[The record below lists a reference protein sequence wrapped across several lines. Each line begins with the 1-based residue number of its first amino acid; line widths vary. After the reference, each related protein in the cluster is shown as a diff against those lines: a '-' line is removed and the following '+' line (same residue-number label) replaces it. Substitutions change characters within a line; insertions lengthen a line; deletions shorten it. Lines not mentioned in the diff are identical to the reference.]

1 MQIIDTHCDA
11 LYKLQKAK
19 RSEGKLLN
27 FQNAKSLDTNKNRLQ
42 TGKVKVQFFAIFL
55 DPDVP
60 ANKAWEYAVEQI
72 DLFHDKVIDKH
83 REIKHITNWSQIEKL
98 ASDEIGAILT
108 LEGAEPIGNELQKL
122 HQLFKRGIMS
132 VGLTW
137 NQANLCA
144 DGVGEP
150 RGAGLSLLGE
160 EVVKLNNKHNVL
172 TDVSHLSVNGFWD
185 VMEQADFPFASH
197 SNSKTIC
204 DHPRNLNDDQ
214 LKALIKK
221 EAQIHLVFNPP
232 FIKEDRK
239 VTIDDLIKHIDYIC
253 SIGGVNNIGFGSDF
267 DGIDEYVVGLEDASK
282 YQELIEELLK
292 HFSELQ
298 VRGFAYENFLNYLT
312 HLELN

>member
-1 MQIIDTHCDA
+1 
-11 LYKLQKAK
+11 
-19 RSEGKLLN
+19 
-27 FQNAKSLDTNKNRLQ
+27 
-42 TGKVKVQFFAIFL
+42 
-55 DPDVP
+55 
-60 ANKAWEYAVEQI
+60 
-72 DLFHDKVIDKH
+72 
-83 REIKHITNWSQIEKL
+83 L

-292 HFSELQ
+292 HFSESQ